1 MKPIGPFSFFL
12 SICLGLAA
20 SVRGAEAEHDILI
33 ADFEGK
39 DYGDW
44 KATGTA
50 FGPGPAR
57 GTLPNQMPVSGFEGK
72 GLVNSFYGGDGP
84 TGTLTSPPFKVERK
98 FINFLIGGGY
108 DPGRTCIDL
117 LVDGK
122 AVRNATGP
130 NRQPGGTERLDP
142 YSWDVAELLGKT
154 AQIEIAD
161 KASGGWGHINIDH
174 IVQSNRR
181 AGFVPTIKDL
191 LIDHDYL
198 CFCFAPKMGPR
209 NSVTLLLEAKSV
221 HSASGTA
228 REKSQWIT
236 WDVSRLKGKTVQVKT
251 EEIPAQDGSTPL
263 AQSVALTDEPKGVLI
278 VTDRLYEETWRPQF
292 HFTPMKNWTNDP
304 NGLVFYKGEYHLFFQ
319 HNPTGINWGNMTWG
333 HAVSP
338 DLVHWTQLDHAI
350 HPDRLGTIFS
360 GSAVVDWNNTF
371 GGESFQ
377 TGDEKVLVC
386 IYTSAGNPFT
396 QSIAYSKDRGRTF
409 TKYEKNPV
417 LQHIAAENR
426 DPKVIWHEPT
436 KQWVMALYLDKN
448 DYALFGSPN
457 LKEWTKL
464 CDVPMPGSS
473 ECPDLFE
480 LPVDGKPSTAAIPAA
495 PKSQQDAGGTKAKKW
510 VFWGANSQYLLGT
523 FDGKTFVKEAGPLP
537 SEWGANNYAAQTWS
551 DIPPSDGRRLQ
562 IAWMSGAKYPD
573 MPFNQQMSFP
583 RELTL
588 RTTPDGIRL
597 YRVPVR
603 EIEKIHAKKHAFADI
618 ALKPGDNP
626 LSGLTGDL
634 FDIRAEFELDTATA
648 FGFEIRGAPV
658 RYSVADKKLSC
669 LGREAPM
676 AGTPE
681 EKRIRLQILV
691 DRTSIELFGNDGRV
705 SLSSC
710 FLPDLENRSLSV
722 FADGGTVKLR
732 SLEVYEL
739 NSIWPKAAQAAGA
752 AP

>member
-1 MKPIGPFSFFL
+1 MKTVTPFLIL
-12 SICLGLAA
+12 SLGFGLALA
-20 SVRGAEAEHDILI
+20 AGAAEAERDVLI

-50 FGPGPAR
+50 FGPGPAQ
-57 GTLPNQMPVSGFEGK
+57 GTVPGQMPVSGFEGK
-72 GLVNSFYGGDGP
+72 GLVNSFYDGDKS
-84 TGTLTSPPFKVERK
+84 TGTLTSPPFKIERK

-108 DPGRTCIDL
+108 DPARTCINL

-142 YSWDVAELLGKT
+142 YSWDVAELLGKEAT
-154 AQIEIAD
+154 IEIVD
-161 KASGGWGHINIDH
+161 KATGGWGHINIDH

-181 AGFVPTIKDL
+181 SGTAPTLKDL
-191 LIDHDYL
+191 RIDRPYL
-198 CFCFAPKMGPR
+198 TFCFAPKMGPR
-209 NSVTLLLEAKSV
+209 NSVTLLLEGKRL
-221 HSASGTA
+221 HSAAGSA
-228 REKSQWIT
+228 REKLQWIT
-236 WDVSRLKGKTVQVKT
+236 WDVSQLKGKTAQVKT
-251 EEIPAQDGSTPL
+251 EEIPAPDGATPL
-263 AQSVALTDEPKGVLI
+263 ADSVALSDEPKGVLI
-278 VTDRLYEETWRPQF
+278 VTDKLYEETWRPQF
-292 HFTPMKNWTNDP
+292 HFTPAKNWTNDP
-304 NGLVFYKGEYHLFFQ
+304 NGCVFYKGEYHLFFQ

-350 HPDRLGTIFS
+350 HPDKLGTIFS
-360 GSAVVDWNNTF
+360 GSAVVDWNNTA
-371 GGESFQ
+371 GFQ
-377 TGDEKVLVC
+377 AGDEKVLVC
-386 IYTSAGNPFT
+386 IYTSAGTPFT
-396 QSIAYSKDRGRTF
+396 QSIAYSNDRGRTF

-417 LQHIAAENR
+417 LKHIVGGNR
-426 DPKVIWHEPT
+426 DPKVIWHEPS
-436 KQWVMALYLDKN
+436 KQWVMALYLDKS

-464 CDVPMPGSS
+464 CDVPMPGST

-480 LPVDGKPSTAAIPAA
+480 LPVDGKP
-495 PKSQQDAGGTKAKKW
+495 DAKKW
-510 VFWGANSQYLLGT
+510 VFWGGNSHYLLGT
-523 FDGKTFVKEAGPLP
+523 FDGKTFAKEAGPLP

-562 IAWMSGAKYPD
+562 IAWMSGGKYPD
-573 MPFNQQMSFP
+573 MPFNQQMCFP

-597 YRVPVR
+597 YRVPAR
-603 EIEKIHAKKHAFADI
+603 EIQKIHAKKHAWSDLV
-618 ALKPGDNP
+618 LKPGDNP
-626 LSGLTGDL
+626 LSGITGDL

-648 FGFEIRGAPV
+648 FGFDVRGTPV
-658 RYSVADKKLSC
+658 RYSVAANKLSC
-669 LGREAPM
+669 LGREAPL
-676 AGTPE
+676 AWEGEAPAE
-681 EKRIRLQILV
+681 PSRRIRLQILV

-710 FLPDLENRSLSV
+710 FLPDLENKSLST
-722 FADGGTVKLR
+722 FAEGGAVKLR

-739 NSIWPKAAQAAGA
+739 NSIWPKAN
-752 AP
+752 P